1 MFDVRDSLRGG
12 EGSSSQTK
20 PPERKEAMSF
30 FCRLSRRHYW
40 CTPHRSSD
48 RKLIQVCYECGAERP
63 ASELVDDLASERFN
77 NRLASAK
84 SQLANPAARMINDGS
99 GAHDRLSST
108 ERARKFA
115 LVK

>member
-1 MFDVRDSLRGG
+1 
-12 EGSSSQTK
+12 
-20 PPERKEAMSF
+20 MSF

-48 RKLIQVCYECGAERP
+48 KRLIQVCYECGAERP

-77 NRLASAK
+77 HKLASAK
-84 SQLANPAARMINDGS
+84 SQLVSGSARVATEASGS
-99 GAHDRLSST
+99 HDRVASH
-108 ERARKFA
+108 EAPRKFA